1 MNTIDLSPLYR
12 NSIGFDQFASLLDRA
27 LKSDNNSA
35 GYPPYN
41 IEVLDENQYGI
52 QLAVAGFTLAELDI
66 TVEKNVLTIR
76 GNKGK
81 EEGKKYLYQ
90 GIARRGFERK
100 FNLADH
106 VEVRGADLENGL
118 LMVHLVKE
126 IPEAMKPRSIAI
138 NYKDAATSQPRL
150 NEAEEQQTVTI
161 DAA

>member
-41 IEVLDENQYGI
+41 IEVLDENQYAI
-52 QLAVAGFTLAELDI
+52 QLAVAGFTLDELEI
-66 TVEKNVLTIR
+66 TVEKNVLTVR
-76 GNKGK
+76 GNKAK

-106 VEVRGADLENGL
+106 VEVHGAELENGL
-118 LMVHLVKE
+118 LLVHLVRE
-126 IPEAMKPRSIAI
+126 IPEAMKPRNIAI
-138 NYKDAATSQPRL
+138 NHKGATAPQSRL
-150 NEAEEQQTVTI
+150 TQLESDNSVTI